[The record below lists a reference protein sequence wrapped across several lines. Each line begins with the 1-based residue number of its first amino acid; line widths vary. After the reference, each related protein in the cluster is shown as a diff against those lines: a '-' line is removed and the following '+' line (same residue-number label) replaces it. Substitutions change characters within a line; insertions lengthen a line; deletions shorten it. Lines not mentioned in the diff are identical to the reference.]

1 MIYNMK
7 KHSLAALCGLM
18 ALAFAACEPNKPET
32 PTTPETHDTLPAS
45 FPKKHLLEEFT
56 GQTCGYCPGGMD
68 AVHEFIANDT
78 NWVLVLHHAGYAD
91 DHFTIAEDKTTATT
105 LRVNGAPSITV
116 NRAKTSYKAN
126 NVTQNAVV
134 FHPGYLSTVNKT
146 QFETETYASVNIE
159 NTYDAATRELNV
171 KVSGIVLKED
181 ASNLKLTVLIKESGM
196 IDTQSDYYHTFEGW
210 EQFRHA
216 NAARKYLT
224 AAKGE
229 APEIAENRYEMTF
242 TASLDAQWVAENCMV
257 VAFLSEDFQPVVQ
270 AEQKPVVAGS
280 KGGADI
286 IHEGIKAVEIPDY
299 YPEPDATR
307 GPADFSKK
315 ESETLPTAGLFY
327 QKYPTLG
334 FTYWCIQAYD
344 PSNAILISRIPSVPF
359 ANIYFFTD
367 PNASTTE
374 VPVGEYEFAT
384 TMQPNTAYA
393 GFRDDEEFVVDG
405 SMFYFISQSYLQQGY
420 LVPSAQ
426 WLIVSGKLTI
436 TAEGWSVAGKARNG
450 AAINM
455 AGTGPLTI
463 QGTMSAPAKVA
474 AKVPAKTRL

>member
-1 MIYNMK
+1 MK
-7 KHSLAALCGLM
+7 KFFLFALTGLLAV
-18 ALAFAACEPNKPET
+18 AFTACEPNKPDT
-32 PTTPETHDTLPAS
+32 PATPDKQDTIPSS
-45 FPKKHLLEEFT
+45 FPKKHLIEEFT
-56 GQTCGYCPGGMD
+56 GQSCGYCPGGMD

-105 LRVNGAPSITV
+105 LKVNGAPSIAI
-116 NRAKTSYKAN
+116 NRAKTAHKEN
-126 NVTQNAVV
+126 NVSKNTVV
-134 FHPGYLSTVNKT
+134 FHPGYLPTAAKS

-171 KVSGIVLKED
+171 KVSGIVLNEE

-196 IDTQSDYYHTFEGW
+196 IDTQADYYNTFEGW
-210 EQFRHA
+210 EEFRHA

-224 AAKGE
+224 EAKGE
-229 APEIAENRYEMTF
+229 SVEVAEKRYEMTY
-242 TASLDAQWVAENCMV
+242 TATLDDKWIPENCMV
-257 VAFLSEDFQPVVQ
+257 VAFLSEAFQRVVQ
-270 AEQKPVVAGS
+270 AEQEPVVAGS

-286 IHEGIKAVEIPDY
+286 SHKGIKKVEVADY
-299 YPEPDATR
+299 YPEPDATK
-307 GPADFSKK
+307 GPGDFSGNK
-315 ESETLPTAGLFY
+315 SETLTNAGLY
-327 QKYPTLG
+327 YEKYPSYG

-344 PSNAILISRIPSVPF
+344 PSNAVTINRTPSVPF

-367 PNASTTE
+367 LDASTTE

-405 SMFYFISQSYLQQGY
+405 SMFYFVSQSYLQQGY
-420 LVPSAQ
+420 LVPSAK

-463 QGTMSAPAKVA
+463 QGKMSGAPAKV
-474 AKVPAKTRL
+474 PAQKPARAPHLK